1 MSHKQAL
8 IKGVYYVE
16 VSGSDGVKFFWEII
30 EDHDFEE
37 TNCNGDIELRGVGF
51 NCFYE
56 YGGGCKSLTVLLI
69 CYF

>member
-1 MSHKQAL
+1 M
-8 IKGVYYVE
+8 E

-56 YGGGCKSLTVLLI
+56 YGGVQEFNGSPYLLFLI
-69 CYF
+69 EIWLGNQ